1 MRTHELKTQPPH
13 FGDVLCGAKRVEVRL
28 DDRGFAVGDVLV
40 LREWDAATA
49 EYTGRVCEVLVT
61 HVLAGFVGL
70 APGYVALSVEPRQ
83 RSLFG
88 GVL

>member
-13 FGDVLCGAKRVEVRL
+13 FGDVERGAKRVEVHL
-28 DDRGFAVGDVLV
+28 DDRGFAVGDVLI
-40 LREWDAATA
+40 LREWDATA
-49 EYTGRVCEVLVT
+49 GEYTGRVCEVLVT
-61 HVLAGFVGL
+61 HVLRGFVGL

>member
-1 MRTHELKTQPPH
+1 MRTHELKTVPPH
-13 FGDVLCGAKRVEVRL
+13 FGDVERGAKRVEVRL
-28 DDRGFAVGDVLV
+28 DDRGFAVGDVLI
-40 LREWDAATA
+40 LREYDPASG

-61 HVLAGFVGL
+61 HILAGFVGL
-70 APGYVALSVEPRQ
+70 APGYVALSLEPRQ